1 MLININNC
9 NYGNKL
15 TFCVLYICR
24 NVLMKSIHCAVIASI
39 MAVLSACSA
48 PNYENVTDYSLCY
61 KAAKFGDNRGGARFK
76 EIKDRGLNCRKYAK
90 KIDDQIDAEK
100 LAKLRSRSNSRSGS
114 RIYDELQEALSPNS
128 TTNRLNKLESD
139 LKWNCIKDGGVPV
152 GNSCLLRK

>member
-24 NVLMKSIHCAVIASI
+24 NVLMKSIHFVVIASI

-61 KAAKFGDNRGGARFK
+61 KAAKFGNTRTGNRNK
-76 EIKDRGLNCRKYAK
+76 EIKARGLNCRKYAK
-90 KIDDQIDAEK
+90 KIDDQRDAEK
-100 LAKLRSRSNSRSGS
+100 LAKLRSRSNSRSSS
-114 RIYDELQEALSPNS
+114 RAYDELQEALSPNS
-128 TTNRLNKLESD
+128 TTNRLNKLERD
-139 LKWNCIKDGGVPV
+139 LKWNCIRNGGAPV
-152 GNSCLLRK
+152 GNSCF